1 MESVGTT
8 SKKFIINGTFQFG
21 NSSPIAWYQ
30 LDRCTYH
37 LDNTSP
43 TLPDYTIYTLVSL
56 KLYFLIF
63 LGIQF
68 IQTFSIFILKTKMA
82 TPFQQLNI
90 LEKVIHCLESTN
102 LPYNVQEWDTPREGQ
117 AEDHVKR
124 MKANRIEGLAL
135 ITLNFIFKLVML
147 IPIFLLGNNILNR

>member
-1 MESVGTT
+1 
-8 SKKFIINGTFQFG
+8 
-21 NSSPIAWYQ
+21 
-30 LDRCTYH
+30 
-37 LDNTSP
+37 
-43 TLPDYTIYTLVSL
+43 
-56 KLYFLIF
+56 
-63 LGIQF
+63 
-68 IQTFSIFILKTKMA
+68 MA

-117 AEDHVKR
+117 AEDHVKW

-147 IPIFLLGNNILNR
+147 IPIFLLGNT